1 MYQIDYIIML
11 RNILASLKL
20 TRPLQN
26 GWQRDKNP
34 FLWGSQLFFK
44 GGYRQNYLGSFRAT
58 LLEINIS
65 HLGKRKIIFKYALS
79 GGYVNSLEGKC
90 SEHLCW
96 VIYIFQKHPHVNAS
110 NQREANQ
117 PAKPNLLL
125 MAKMLHQFIGTF
137 FTLQGIN
144 ISHLGKRKIIFK
156 MPFLGDML
164 VSWGTP
170 LFTGF
175 YASYHRIP
183 HRNFSRSFLESPRG
197 KKEPKRLLTGC
208 TQSVPPH
215 QKKGRE
221 ISRRLCL
228 EKSRSC

>member
-1 MYQIDYIIML
+1 M
-11 RNILASLKL
+11 
-20 TRPLQN
+20 RPEDRSRDGGPAAQLYGRPSSPQRTGLLGLLVGSTLQ
-26 GWQRDKNP
+26 G
-34 FLWGSQLFFK
+34 
-44 GGYRQNYLGSFRAT
+44 
-58 LLEINIS
+58 INIS

-110 NQREANQ
+110 NQREANVRYFSGIISSVCRAGTQ
-117 PAKPNLLL
+117 PAKQNLLL

-164 VSWGTP
+164 V
-170 LFTGF
+170 
-175 YASYHRIP
+175 
-183 HRNFSRSFLESPRG
+183 PRRVLVG
-197 KKEPKRLLTGC
+197 G
-208 TQSVPPH
+208 
-215 QKKGRE
+215 
-221 ISRRLCL
+221 
-228 EKSRSC
+228 